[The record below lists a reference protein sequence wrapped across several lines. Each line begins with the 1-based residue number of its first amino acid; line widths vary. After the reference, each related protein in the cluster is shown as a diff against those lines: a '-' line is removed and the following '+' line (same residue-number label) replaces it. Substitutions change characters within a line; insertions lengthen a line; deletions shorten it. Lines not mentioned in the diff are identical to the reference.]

1 MQDINK
7 DSLKIIN
14 EFVLQNE
21 HGILLSGPSC
31 IGKTT
36 FARTLKQHDDFV
48 GTSDFPKLPMRWVIA
63 SETVSDIQRIAVE
76 KSMKQLTK
84 FEQGLCARHSYRK
97 ESLEHLN
104 VRMEKHKNKVKKMRE
119 SHHITEGKGI
129 FVLGVP
135 FSVWKERNYL
145 RDRHPD
151 WTKRTAIEFKRKYA
165 RYIEKL
171 EEFKISHIFVDNR
184 NDYPIL
190 NKSSFLDILEK

>member
-7 DSLKIIN
+7 GSLKIIN
-14 EFVLQNE
+14 EFVLQNH

-36 FARTLKQHDDFV
+36 FGRTLKQHDDFV
-48 GTSDFPKLPMRWVIA
+48 GTPDFPKLPMRWVIA
-63 SETVSDIQRIAVE
+63 SETVADIQRIAVE
-76 KSMKQLTK
+76 KCMKQLTK
-84 FEQGLCARHSYRK
+84 FEQGLSARHSN
-97 ESLEHLN
+97 E
-104 VRMEKHKNKVKKMRE
+104 RMEKHKNKIKKRRE
-119 SHHITEGKGI
+119 SHHITDGKGVI
-129 FVLGVP
+129 VLGVP

-151 WTKRTAIEFKRKYA
+151 WTKRTAIEFKKKYA

-190 NKSSFLDILEK
+190 NKLSFLDILEK